1 MALRW
6 WRRYS
11 PRHSQLSPGDEFD
24 GTEDADEDDAN
35 RDNDAEFAESL
46 ENAILQLVNGV
57 MEDEIERL
65 VSENVKR
72 AEDQFSQV
80 PLIFPSFILWSKMRF
95 QKQKLMKQSLVRLKY
110 RGSQRSIFLRSLKIR
125 SWCKKLTSLKKT
137 VKKKREEEKK
147 K

>member
-24 GTEDADEDDAN
+24 GTEDADEDEAN

-57 MEDEIERL
+57 MEDKIERL

-80 PLIFPSFILWSKMRF
+80 PLIVSSFISWSKMRF
-95 QKQKLMKQSLVRLKY
+95 QKQKLNSHQKN
-110 RGSQRSIFLRSLKIR
+110 
-125 SWCKKLTSLKKT
+125 
-137 VKKKREEEKK
+137 
-147 K
+147 

>member
-46 ENAILQLVNGV
+46 EDAILQLVNGV
-57 MEDEIERL
+57 MEDKIERL
-65 VSENVKR
+65 VSSSIDCSELHFVVGDEIPETEVDETEPCEVE
-72 AEDQFSQV
+72 ASIQ
-80 PLIFPSFILWSKMRF
+80 SF
-95 QKQKLMKQSLVRLKY
+95 
-110 RGSQRSIFLRSLKIR
+110 
-125 SWCKKLTSLKKT
+125 
-137 VKKKREEEKK
+137 
-147 K
+147 